1 GHLDAVVRP
10 GERRLRSRRGGR
22 HLLDV
27 DHGQVTMN
35 GYGAGTLSNSEESRE
50 VMIYENDGP
59 WEYMDSFMVF
69 IEYTGPV
76 AAEPLQ

>member
-1 GHLDAVVRP
+1 
-10 GERRLRSRRGGR
+10 
-22 HLLDV
+22 
-27 DHGQVTMN
+27 MN